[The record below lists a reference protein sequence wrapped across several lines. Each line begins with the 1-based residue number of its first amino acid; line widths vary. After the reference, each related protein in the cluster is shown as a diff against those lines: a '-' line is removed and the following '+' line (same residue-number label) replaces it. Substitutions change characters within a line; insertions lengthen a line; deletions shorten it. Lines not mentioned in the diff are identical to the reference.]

1 MEYFIELL
9 FSGLTRGSIYALIAL
24 GYTMV
29 YGIIGLINFAHGEIY
44 MIGAFTSFIVATVL
58 SIYGFPLLGII
69 VIAGLAA
76 AVWSSAYGFTIE
88 RLAYKP
94 LRNAPRLSP
103 LISAIGMS
111 IFLQN
116 YVLLAQ
122 TSDFMPFPEL
132 IPEFDFMEPYAHV
145 IGSSD
150 MVILVTTALIM
161 VGLTFLIK
169 FSRIG
174 KAMRATSQDRT
185 MAMLVG
191 INVNRII
198 STTFIIGSA
207 LAAIGGMLIASHIG
221 QINFF
226 IGFIAGI
233 KAFTAAVLGGIGSI
247 PGAVLGSMVLGL
259 TESFA
264 TGYIS
269 SDYEDV
275 FAFSILVLIL
285 IFGVLKPTINKLTH
299 PVVVKGEAEGEEGAA
314 GGAEGAE
321 GEAEGEG
328 KLLPRKEGEP
338 LLLTGSESYVEV
350 LDAARDLIHE
360 DPKRVAQLMKAWVAE
375 DANG

>member
-1 MEYFIELL
+1 MLPCLLQLLLSLRICMDYFIEL
-9 FSGLTRGSIYALIAL
+9 FCSGLTRGAIYALIAL

-58 SIYGFPLLGII
+58 SIYGFPLLAI
-69 VIAGLAA
+69 VVLSGLAA
-76 AVWSSAYGFTIE
+76 VVWSSAYGYTVEKI
-88 RLAYKP
+88 AYKP
-94 LRNAPRLSP
+94 LRHAPRLSP

-122 TSDFMPFPEL
+122 TSDFLPFPTL
-132 IPEFDFMEPYAHV
+132 IPEFAFMEPVAHIV
-145 IGSSD
+145 GSTD
-150 MVILVTTALIM
+150 IVILITTAVIMLI
-161 VGLTFLIK
+161 LTIVIK
-169 FSRIG
+169 GTKVG

-198 STTFIIGSA
+198 SATFVIGSA
-207 LAAIGGMLIASHIG
+207 LAAIGGLLIASHIG

-226 IGFIAGI
+226 IGFLAGI

-247 PGAVLGSMVLGL
+247 PGAVLGGLVLGL

-264 TGYIS
+264 TGYVS

-275 FAFSILVLIL
+275 FAFSLLVFIL
-285 IFGVLKPTINKLTH
+285 IFKPSGLLGK
-299 PVVVKGEAEGEEGAA
+299 AET
-314 GGAEGAE
+314 
-321 GEAEGEG
+321 
-328 KLLPRKEGEP
+328 KK
-338 LLLTGSESYVEV
+338 V
-350 LDAARDLIHE
+350 
-360 DPKRVAQLMKAWVAE
+360 
-375 DANG
+375 

>member
-1 MEYFIELL
+1 MEYFIELF

-44 MIGAFTSFIVATVL
+44 MIGAFTAFIVATVL
-58 SIYGFPLLGII
+58 SILGFPLLAIF
-69 VIAGLAA
+69 VIAALAA
-76 AVWSSAYGFTIE
+76 AVWSSAYGFTVE
-88 RLAYKP
+88 KLAYKP

-122 TSDFMPFPEL
+122 TSDFMPFPQL
-132 IPEFDFMEPYAHV
+132 IPEFGFMEPIAGI

-150 MVILVTTALIM
+150 LVILLTTAVVMVILTW
-161 VGLTFLIK
+161 LIK
-169 FSRIG
+169 FTRIG
-174 KAMRATSQDRT
+174 KAMRATAQDRT

-191 INVNRII
+191 INVNHVI
-198 STTFIIGSA
+198 SVTFIIGSA
-207 LAAIGGMLIASHIG
+207 LAAIGGLLIASHVG

-247 PGAVLGSMVLGL
+247 PGAVLGSFILGL
-259 TESFA
+259 TEAFA
-264 TGYIS
+264 TGYVS

-275 FAFSILVLIL
+275 FAFSLLVLIL
-285 IFGVLKPTINKLTH
+285 IFRPSGLLGKATIEK
-299 PVVVKGEAEGEEGAA
+299 V
-314 GGAEGAE
+314 
-321 GEAEGEG
+321 
-328 KLLPRKEGEP
+328 
-338 LLLTGSESYVEV
+338 
-350 LDAARDLIHE
+350 
-360 DPKRVAQLMKAWVAE
+360 
-375 DANG
+375 